1 VGDAVVDLGFGVAGA
16 LAPEVPLRPISHP
29 APNAGVRGEIEVA
42 DDRLA
47 HLGSR
52 IGVPKPQ
59 GNKGDH
65 VIGEVFDVVV
75 ANRLG
80 EGEFGVMIEFV
91 TDDIGGD
98 IRGMVTVG
106 GESIEGGHD
115 GGELG
120 GLAEIGDDRGANIP
134 RPGGVIRRP
143 LGHVGEVDP
152 WLIDLIRQGGDEVTE
167 VGRFLGQVDRAI
179 EIGRN
184 EALLEPRGDRP
195 EFGAVVG
202 FGVAAQAIGDFIGRG
217 TRIGAFHLL
226 DELDGLV
233 EAGEGRGW
241 HRIKLQDGGAS
252 ILLINF
258 RFARSS
264 WRSAP
269 MHSQ

>member
-1 VGDAVVDLGFGVAGA
+1 VGDAVVDFGFGVAGT
-16 LAPEVPLRPISHP
+16 LAPELPLRPIPHP
-29 APNAGVRGEIEVA
+29 APNAGVRGEVEVA

-52 IGVPKPQ
+52 IGIAKPQ

-65 VIGEVFDVVV
+65 MIGEVFDVVV

-80 EGEFGVMIEFV
+80 EGEFGVVIEFV

-98 IRGMVTVG
+98 VGRMVTIG
-106 GESIEGGHD
+106 GEAIEGGHD
-115 GGELG
+115 RGELG
-120 GLAEIGDDRGANIP
+120 GLAQVGDDRGANIP
-134 RPGGVIRRP
+134 GPGGVIRRP
-143 LGHVGEVDP
+143 LGHIREINP
-152 WLIDLIRQGGDEVTE
+152 WLIDLIRQGGDEVAE

-179 EIGRN
+179 EISGD
-184 EALLEPRGDRP
+184 ESLFEPCGDRP

-241 HRIKLQDGGAS
+241 HRIKIQE
-252 ILLINF
+252 
-258 RFARSS
+258 
-264 WRSAP
+264 WRSIYPTDQFSFCTIFLAIG
-269 MHSQ
+269 SC